1 MLACTLLATIV
12 VLKYVLFC
20 TSIWCD
26 DNWCW
31 TLPMQGGDEQEE
43 ANEQLAGALC
53 ALAER
58 LLGTGE
64 ELDSVA
70 AECQQLLNR
79 AGHIF
84 PDSPEPLQVTFPPCD
99 CLLQNGPA
107 CSLRNRS

>member
-1 MLACTLLATIV
+1 
-12 VLKYVLFC
+12 
-20 TSIWCD
+20 
-26 DNWCW
+26 
-31 TLPMQGGDEQEE
+31 MQGGDEQEE

-70 AECQQLLNR
+70 AECQQLLDR
-79 AGHIF
+79 ASHIF

-99 CLLQNGPA
+99 CLLQHRPA
-107 CSLRNRS
+107 CDLKGFEGNI